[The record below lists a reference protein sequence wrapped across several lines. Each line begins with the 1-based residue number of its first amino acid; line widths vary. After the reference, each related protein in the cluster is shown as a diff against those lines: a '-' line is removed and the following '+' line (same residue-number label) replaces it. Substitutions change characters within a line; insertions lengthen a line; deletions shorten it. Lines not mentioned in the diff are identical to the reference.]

1 MTVVTADDVR
11 KLAGNILAYAM
22 LMEDEDLIKVIY
34 VFVSVLAKKQ
44 NWRDQRSVGGDQT
57 GL

>member
-1 MTVVTADDVR
+1 MTVVTADDIR

-34 VFVSVLAKKQ
+34 IFVSVLAKKQ
-44 NWRDQRSVGGDQT
+44 NWRGDQT
-57 GL
+57 GP